1 MKCSEPTVLASIPA
15 KKKNIIQI
23 TMGLLGFETIKN
35 YALLSNAKESPF
47 LWLEA
52 QDNPAVTFLIMPP
65 SVLYPTY
72 QPEISQEDVRQL
84 ALERAGDAM
93 VLGIVLLLPD
103 GKATVN
109 LRGPIIVN
117 SNTMVAEQ
125 ATELLPAWLPLT
137 NAPTLTAT
145 NTWAITLPLES
156 GTRYF
161 RLRVR

>member
-23 TMGLLGFETIKN
+23 PMGLLGFETIKN
-35 YALLSNAKESPF
+35 YALLSNPQEAPF

-93 VLGIVLLLPD
+93 VLGIVLLLPG
-103 GKATVN
+103 GKTTVN

-117 SNTMVAEQ
+117 RNTLVARQ
-125 ATELLPAWLPLT
+125 VVPIDGLHYNTRHPLPVIR
-137 NAPTLTAT
+137 N
-145 NTWAITLPLES
+145 N
-156 GTRYF
+156 
-161 RLRVR
+161 